1 FGRLYAGSFVFVF
14 ALAMLYAA
22 WRSALRS
29 RRPHVTMPVLPP
41 STAAARLDPAGRAP
55 RAALSRRR
63 LAASFALAFIV
74 TFVSWVG
81 GFALAES
88 GAWGGEHGILYWCVV
103 SPGLGLSF
111 AAFRLGLRV
120 PAGMIASSP

>member
-1 FGRLYAGSFVFVF
+1 MPVPRPS
-14 ALAMLYAA
+14 ALA
-22 WRSALRS
+22 
-29 RRPHVTMPVLPP
+29 
-41 STAAARLDPAGRAP
+41 
-55 RAALSRRR
+55 RRR
-63 LAASFALAFIV
+63 LVASFVLAFIV

-120 PAGMIASSP
+120 PAGIIASSPWLVARVWADFALGIILQLVQFALLVTIFYWLGTWWARRRARGRAAA